1 MFELLNKGGWVM
13 YPILLLSITALAIA
27 IERVIF
33 YISTSSRQDPACRLI
48 NEATEADEIKTV
60 SEQRKAVAGI
70 YGKVAAAY
78 VENSTRPA
86 EILEESVHLAAVQE
100 MRKLEKHLPALSAI
114 VVIAPLL
121 GLLGTVLGMIDTFQ
135 GLSTA
140 GGQPDVSALAGGI
153 WIALLTTAFGLIVA
167 IPAAAVH
174 HLFQNLV
181 DSRIADIEEMV
192 SMLNII
198 FGGGCV
204 SRFGKSAAGPHPA
217 DGKNRNPRV
226 TTTSLA
232 ESREG

>member
-13 YPILLLSITALAIA
+13 YPILFISITALAIM

-33 YISTSSRQDPACRLI
+33 YISTSSRQDPAFQLI
-48 NEATEADEIKTV
+48 IEAAEMDEIKAV
-60 SEQRKAVAGI
+60 LAQGKAGAGI
-70 YGKVAAAY
+70 YWKVATAY
-78 VENSTRPA
+78 IENSARPV
-86 EILEESVHLAAVQE
+86 EILEESVHLTAVQE
-100 MRKLEKHLPALSAI
+100 MRKLERHLSSLSAI

-140 GGQPDVSALAGGI
+140 GGQPDISALAGGI

-167 IPAAAVH
+167 IPTAAVH

-192 SMLNII
+192 SMLNLI

-204 SRFGKSAAGPHPA
+204 SHFGKTAAGSHSG
-217 DGKNRNPRV
+217 DEKNRCSRV
-226 TTTSLA
+226 TTPSLA